1 MTGTTADHYS
11 QHSAKSYD
19 SAFFSSDEDYVHYL
33 TKLIQE
39 KFKWRKN
46 ENDASITATSLTLL
60 DIGGGTGTFT
70 KRLIDEYPSFKAI
83 VMEPFLETSKD
94 AYENNN
100 DKSNISFC
108 KASADDF
115 LREDNLL
122 KDDVP
127 ILRTGYHHVLMKEMI
142 HHITESNRT
151 AIFRAIHTG
160 FQTLQF
166 YHDSAAALLIVT
178 RPKYDID
185 YPLWPAANKI
195 WEANQPDPQSII
207 QDLEDAGFQ
216 KVVTT
221 THAFACRV
229 NIERWK
235 RMIQRR
241 FWSTFSSFTD
251 AELLEACKTYD
262 DHPKLFEDGNLHFED
277 RLIFITAYL

>member
-1 MTGTTADHYS
+1 MPSLLVDHYS

-19 SAFFSSDEDYVHYL
+19 SAFFSSDEDYLQYL
-33 TKLIQE
+33 TELIQE

-46 ENDASITATSLTLL
+46 DAFITPTSLTLL

-70 KRLIDEYPSFKAI
+70 KRLIDEFPSFKAI
-83 VMEPFLETSKD
+83 VMEPFLEPNKD
-94 AYENNN
+94 VNEN
-100 DKSNISFC
+100 KSNISFC

-115 LREDNLL
+115 LREDIML

-151 AIFRAIHTG
+151 EIFRAIHTG
-160 FQTLQF
+160 FETLQL
-166 YHDSAAALLIVT
+166 YHDSAAALLIIT

-185 YPLWPAANKI
+185 YPLWPAAKKI
-195 WEANQPDPQSII
+195 WEANQPDHQSII
-207 QDLEDAGFQ
+207 QDLEVAGFQ
-216 KVVTT
+216 KVETT

-229 NIERWK
+229 NLERWK
-235 RMIQRR
+235 RMVQGR

-262 DHPKLFEDGNLHFED
+262 DHSALCEDGNLKFED
-277 RLIFITAYL
+277 RLLFITAYL